1 MKDITKMTLNEMLDA
16 GMSVGDIMKSY
27 NDMATTKAKEQ
38 EAKKA
43 AEAAEKARQ
52 EEIAAARRQ
61 YKKAHAKYM
70 KAITGTDMSAEDM
83 ADFENTVLLP
93 MEQVWEREFAPKK
106 SPAANKRKIV
116 VNSAEVASEDDLIR
130 AIMQAL
136 GELE

>member
-70 KAITGTDMSAEDM
+70 KAITGEDMTAEDM
-83 ADFENTVLLP
+83 AEFENSVLIP
-93 MEQVWEREFAPKK
+93 MEQVWEMQYAPKK
-106 SPAANKRKIV
+106 IKIK
-116 VNSAEVASEDDLIR
+116 AEDLDDLAA
-130 AIMQAL
+130 AIMNAL
-136 GELE
+136 GYK

>member
-27 NDMATTKAKEQ
+27 NDMATTKAKEH
-38 EAKKA
+38 EAKKV

-70 KAITGTDMSAEDM
+70 KAITGEDM
-83 ADFENTVLLP
+83 TAEEMAEFEKCVCLP
-93 MEQVWEREFAPKK
+93 MENVWELQYAPK
-106 SPAANKRKIV
+106 RIKIK
-116 VNSAEVASEDDLIR
+116 AEDLDDL
-130 AIMQAL
+130 AAVIMNAL
-136 GELE
+136 GYK

>member
-70 KAITGTDMSAEDM
+70 KAITGEDM
-83 ADFENTVLLP
+83 TAEEMAEFESCVCLP
-93 MEQVWEREFAPKK
+93 MENIWKMQYAPKK
-106 SPAANKRKIV
+106 IQVKADNL
-116 VNSAEVASEDDLIR
+116 DDL
-130 AIMQAL
+130 AATIMNAL
-136 GELE
+136 GYK

>member
-38 EAKKA
+38 EEKKA

-70 KAITGTDMSAEDM
+70 KAITGEDMTAEDM
-83 ADFENTVLLP
+83 AEFENNVCLP
-93 MEQVWEREFAPKK
+93 MENIWKMQYAPKK
-106 SPAANKRKIV
+106 IKIK
-116 VNSAEVASEDDLIR
+116 ADDIDDLAM
-130 AIMQAL
+130 AIMSAL
-136 GELE
+136 GYK

>member
-1 MKDITKMTLNEMLDA
+1 MKDIAKMTLNEMLDA

-27 NDMATTKAKEQ
+27 NDIAATKAKEQ

-70 KAITGTDMSAEDM
+70 KAITSEDM
-83 ADFENTVLLP
+83 TAEEMAEFERCVCLP
-93 MEQVWEREFAPKK
+93 MERMRAMQYAPKK
-106 SPAANKRKIV
+106 IKVK
-116 VNSAEVASEDDLIR
+116 AEDLDDLT
-130 AIMQAL
+130 AVIMNAL
-136 GELE
+136 GYK

>member
-70 KAITGTDMSAEDM
+70 KAITGEDM
-83 ADFENTVLLP
+83 TAEEMAEFEKSVCLP
-93 MEQVWEREFAPKK
+93 MERVWEMQYAPKK
-106 SPAANKRKIV
+106 IKIK
-116 VNSAEVASEDDLIR
+116 AEDLDDL
-130 AIMQAL
+130 AAVIMNAL
-136 GELE
+136 GYK

>member
-70 KAITGTDMSAEDM
+70 KAITGEDM
-83 ADFENTVLLP
+83 TAEEMAEFEKCVCLP
-93 MEQVWEREFAPKK
+93 MENVWEMQYAPKK
-106 SPAANKRKIV
+106 IKIK
-116 VNSAEVASEDDLIR
+116 AEDLDDL
-130 AIMQAL
+130 AAVIMNAL
-136 GELE
+136 GYK

>member
-16 GMSVGDIMKSY
+16 GMSVGDIMQSY
-27 NDMATTKAKEQ
+27 NNIAATKAKEQ

-70 KAITGTDMSAEDM
+70 KAITGEDMTAEDM
-83 ADFENTVLLP
+83 AEFEKCVCLP
-93 MEQVWEREFAPKK
+93 MENVWEMQYAPK
-106 SPAANKRKIV
+106 RIKIK
-116 VNSAEVASEDDLIR
+116 AEDLDDL
-130 AIMQAL
+130 AAVIMNAL
-136 GELE
+136 GYK

>member
-1 MKDITKMTLNEMLDA
+1 MKDITKMTLNEMLEA

-27 NDMATTKAKEQ
+27 NDIAATKAKEQ

-70 KAITGTDMSAEDM
+70 KAITGEDM
-83 ADFENTVLLP
+83 TAEEMAEFESCVCLP
-93 MEQVWEREFAPKK
+93 MENIWKMQYAPKK
-106 SPAANKRKIV
+106 IQVKADNL
-116 VNSAEVASEDDLIR
+116 DDLAA
-130 AIMQAL
+130 AIMNAL
-136 GELE
+136 GYK

>member
-27 NDMATTKAKEQ
+27 NDIAATKAKEQ

-70 KAITGTDMSAEDM
+70 KAITGEDM
-83 ADFENTVLLP
+83 TAEEMAEFEKCVCLP
-93 MEQVWEREFAPKK
+93 MENVWEMQYAPK
-106 SPAANKRKIV
+106 RIKIK
-116 VNSAEVASEDDLIR
+116 AEDLDDL
-130 AIMQAL
+130 AAVIMNAL
-136 GELE
+136 GYK

>member
-16 GMSVGDIMKSY
+16 GVSVGDIMKSY
-27 NDMATTKAKEQ
+27 NDIAATKAKEQ

-70 KAITGTDMSAEDM
+70 KAITGEDM
-83 ADFENTVLLP
+83 TAEEMAEFENCVCLP
-93 MEQVWEREFAPKK
+93 MEKVWEMQYAPKK
-106 SPAANKRKIV
+106 IKIK
-116 VNSAEVASEDDLIR
+116 ADDLDDL
-130 AIMQAL
+130 AAVIMNAL
-136 GELE
+136 GYK

>member
-27 NDMATTKAKEQ
+27 NDIATTKAKEQ
-38 EAKKA
+38 EEKMA

-70 KAITGTDMSAEDM
+70 KAITGEDMSAEEM
-83 ADFENTVLLP
+83 AEFEKCVCLP
-93 MEQVWEREFAPKK
+93 MERVWKMAQTPKK
-106 SPAANKRKIV
+106 IQIKGDSIDDL
-116 VNSAEVASEDDLIR
+116 AEV
-130 AIMQAL
+130 IMKAL
-136 GELE
+136 GYK

>member
-27 NDMATTKAKEQ
+27 NDMATTKVKEQ

-70 KAITGTDMSAEDM
+70 KAITGEDM
-83 ADFENTVLLP
+83 TAEEMAEFEKCVCLP
-93 MEQVWEREFAPKK
+93 MENVWEMQYAPKK
-106 SPAANKRKIV
+106 IKIKT
-116 VNSAEVASEDDLIR
+116 EDLDDLAA
-130 AIMQAL
+130 AIMNAL
-136 GELE
+136 GYK

>member
-27 NDMATTKAKEQ
+27 NDIAATKAKEQ

-52 EEIAAARRQ
+52 EEIAIARRQ

-70 KAITGTDMSAEDM
+70 KAITGEDM
-83 ADFENTVLLP
+83 TAEEMAEFEKCVCLP
-93 MEQVWEREFAPKK
+93 MENVWEMQYAPKK
-106 SPAANKRKIV
+106 IKIK
-116 VNSAEVASEDDLIR
+116 AEDLDDL
-130 AIMQAL
+130 AAVIMNAL
-136 GELE
+136 GYK

>member
-27 NDMATTKAKEQ
+27 NDIAATKAKEQ

-70 KAITGTDMSAEDM
+70 KAITGEDM
-83 ADFENTVLLP
+83 TAEEMAEFESCVCLP
-93 MEQVWEREFAPKK
+93 MENIWKMQYAPKK
-106 SPAANKRKIV
+106 IQVKADNL
-116 VNSAEVASEDDLIR
+116 DDLAA
-130 AIMQAL
+130 AIMNAL
-136 GELE
+136 GYK

>member
-1 MKDITKMTLNEMLDA
+1 MKDIAKMTLNEMLDA

-27 NDMATTKAKEQ
+27 NDIAATKAKEQ

-70 KAITGTDMSAEDM
+70 KAITSEDM
-83 ADFENTVLLP
+83 TAEEMAEFERCVCLP
-93 MEQVWEREFAPKK
+93 MERMRAMQYAPKK
-106 SPAANKRKIV
+106 IKVK
-116 VNSAEVASEDDLIR
+116 AEDLDDLT
-130 AIMQAL
+130 AVIMNAL
-136 GELE
+136 GYKQRE

>member
-70 KAITGTDMSAEDM
+70 KAITGEDM
-83 ADFENTVLLP
+83 TAEEMAEFEKCVCLP
-93 MEQVWEREFAPKK
+93 MENVWEMQYAPKK
-106 SPAANKRKIV
+106 IKIK
-116 VNSAEVASEDDLIR
+116 AEDLDDLAA
-130 AIMQAL
+130 AIMNAL
-136 GELE
+136 GYK

>member
-70 KAITGTDMSAEDM
+70 KAITGEDM
-83 ADFENTVLLP
+83 TAEEMTEFERCVCLP
-93 MEQVWEREFAPKK
+93 MERAFAIFHAPKEV
-106 SPAANKRKIV
+106 KIKV
-116 VNSAEVASEDDLIR
+116 DSLDKLDD
-130 AIMQAL
+130 
-136 GELE
+136 

>member
-27 NDMATTKAKEQ
+27 NDIAATKAKEQ

-70 KAITGTDMSAEDM
+70 KAITGEDMTAEDM
-83 ADFENTVLLP
+83 AEFENNVCLP
-93 MEQVWEREFAPKK
+93 MENIWKMQYAPK
-106 SPAANKRKIV
+106 RIKIK
-116 VNSAEVASEDDLIR
+116 ADDIDDLAA
-130 AIMQAL
+130 AIMSAL
-136 GELE
+136 GYK

>member
-27 NDMATTKAKEQ
+27 NDIAATKAKEQ

-70 KAITGTDMSAEDM
+70 KAITGEDM
-83 ADFENTVLLP
+83 TAEEMAEFEKCVCLP
-93 MEQVWEREFAPKK
+93 MENVWEMQYAPKK
-106 SPAANKRKIV
+106 IKIK
-116 VNSAEVASEDDLIR
+116 AEDLDDL
-130 AIMQAL
+130 AAVIMNAL
-136 GELE
+136 GYK

>member
-70 KAITGTDMSAEDM
+70 KAITGEDMTAEDM
-83 ADFENTVLLP
+83 AEFENSVLIP
-93 MEQVWEREFAPKK
+93 MEQVWETQYAPKK
-106 SPAANKRKIV
+106 IKIK
-116 VNSAEVASEDDLIR
+116 AEDLDDL
-130 AIMQAL
+130 AAVIMNAL
-136 GELE
+136 GYK